1 MTFQGRNGHLRASP
15 VSPTRRERNGGH
27 KALGPVQT
35 GESTLGDR
43 PMKEYVCLFREGL
56 ECLVDGLGGL
66 GHLPVH
72 KLAADVVLLSDRGDR
87 FDMAKGLDG

>member
-1 MTFQGRNGHLRASP
+1 MAIKRWGQYKLANPL
-15 VSPTRRERNGGH
+15 
-27 KALGPVQT
+27 
-35 GESTLGDR
+35 LGDR

-72 KLAADVVLLSDRGDR
+72 KLAAGVVLLSDRGDR